1 MEIWAMLVVHDRKA
15 AGNTLDDCRVG
26 IFVLTKAGHA
36 SLAAGRTP

>member
-1 MEIWAMLVVHDRKA
+1 MEIWGMLVAHDRKT
-15 AGNTLDDCRVG
+15 AGDTLNDWRVG